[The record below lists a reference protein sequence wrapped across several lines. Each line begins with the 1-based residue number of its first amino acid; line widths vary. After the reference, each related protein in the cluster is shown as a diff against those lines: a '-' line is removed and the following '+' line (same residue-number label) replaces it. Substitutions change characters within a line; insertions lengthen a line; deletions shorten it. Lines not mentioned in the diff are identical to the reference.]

1 MTETGRGEA
10 GPDAGASVG
19 GRTAYRRAGIAA
31 GVAALGLLAGAA
43 ALKLVFTPERLRA
56 VVEPR
61 LEAAVGRDVGLA
73 AVRLQILPRLAVR
86 LDGVTIAGPGGAG
99 GPPAVA
105 AETVEALPRLLPLL
119 RGRVELEG
127 ATVDGG
133 TVTYADPG
141 SGRWLE
147 LAGVR
152 ASVEGLD
159 GGPGAG
165 GRTSRLRADAASARV
180 FAPGIAPDTL
190 PLPELGL
197 EARVTADVPARSADL
212 RELVVRI
219 GDVAFRGAATVDAGA
234 PGPGYALD
242 LASDS
247 FDVARLV
254 AALPPSAR
262 PGGVEVGGTA
272 IARVEARRGRAAEAP
287 ALAGSADFR
296 GVSVTRDGTELLA
309 GARGR
314 VTVGRDTVRL
324 VDLDGRLLGGPLA
337 VDATV
342 TGFGT
347 GEGASLDA
355 RVRAEASLRR
365 LAALRPD
372 GGEASG
378 TASAELR
385 IRGSAT
391 RPAELRIEGPVRLA
405 GAAYRPA
412 PLRVPVR
419 IAEGVVRLTGRG
431 LATDGLALAMGGSD
445 VTLSAEAPGILP
457 LLLGGAPGPE
467 ASIRFR
473 ADSRRLD
480 RDELLPGGGDRSWAE
495 LATARLTGRSVGGK
509 DPARVAREEVVLP
522 PVPPVPVEG
531 RVRIEEYVNPPT
543 TARNVA
549 FRVESRDGRVEI
561 RDLSGT
567 VYGGEVD
574 GSLTLEA
581 ASGPPY
587 PLRYDVSVS
596 GAESAPLLSR
606 WTRLGDAIRGGV
618 DARLEGSARLDG
630 AFLPLEGS
638 TSASGRSAFRDG
650 RLADLGLARAVAER
664 LGLDPALFTSFRDLG
679 GPFRIENDAFVLE
692 GWRYVAPRMR
702 AGIDGTAGFD
712 GALDLE
718 LSVELPPAVLAES
731 DLLREAG
738 IAGLVTTLARGRES
752 ITVMLGVG
760 GTLSEPTLRVDRD
773 ALRREIGGSPEEL
786 LRELFRPPPS

>member
-1 MTETGRGEA
+1 MTETGRGET
-10 GPDAGASVG
+10 GSDAGASAG

-31 GVAALGLLAGAA
+31 GAAALVLLAGAA

-56 VVEPR
+56 IVEPR

-86 LDGVTIAGPGGAG
+86 LDGVTIAGSGGSA

-119 RGRVELEG
+119 RGRVELDG
-127 ATVDGG
+127 ARVDGG

-147 LAGVR
+147 LAGVE

-159 GGPGAG
+159 GGLGAG
-165 GRTSRLRADAASARV
+165 RWASRLRADAASARL
-180 FAPGIAPDTL
+180 FAPGFAPDTL
-190 PLPELGL
+190 HLPELGL
-197 EARVTADVPARSADL
+197 EARVAADVPARSADL

-219 GDVAFRGAATVDAGA
+219 GDVSFRGAATV
-234 PGPGYALD
+234 GPDTL
-242 LASDS
+242 
-247 FDVARLV
+247 RLV
-254 AALPPSAR
+254 
-262 PGGVEVGGTA
+262 E
-272 IARVEARRGRAAEAP
+272 
-287 ALAGSADFR
+287 
-296 GVSVTRDGTELLA
+296 
-309 GARGR
+309 
-314 VTVGRDTVRL
+314 
-324 VDLDGRLLGGPLA
+324 LDGRLLGGPLA
-337 VDATV
+337 VEATV

-347 GEGASLDA
+347 GEGAELDA

-385 IRGSAT
+385 IRGPAT
-391 RPAELRIEGPVRLA
+391 RPSELRIEGPVRLA
-405 GAAYRPA
+405 GAAYRPD

-419 IAEGVVRLTGRG
+419 VAEGVVRLTGRG
-431 LATDGLALAMGGSD
+431 LVTEGLAVAMGGSD
-445 VTLSAEAPGILP
+445 VTLSAEAPGLVP
-457 LLLGGAPGPE
+457 LLLGGAPGPG

-480 RDELLPGGGDRSWAE
+480 RGELLPGGGDRSWAD
-495 LATARLTGRSVGGK
+495 LATARLTGRSVGGR

-543 TARNVA
+543 TARNIA

-574 GSLTLEA
+574 GSLALEA

-587 PLRYDVSVS
+587 PLRYEVSVA

-630 AFLPLEGS
+630 TFLPLEGS
-638 TSASGRSAFRDG
+638 TSASGRSDFREG

-664 LGLDPALFTSFRDLG
+664 LGLDPALFASFRDLG

-702 AGIDGTAGFD
+702 AAIEGTAGFD

-718 LSVELPPAVLAES
+718 LSLELPPAVLAES
-731 DLLREAG
+731 ALLREAG
-738 IAGLVTTLARGRES
+738 IAGVVTTLARERES
-752 ITVMLGVG
+752 ITVLLGVG
-760 GTLSEPTLRVDRD
+760 GTLSEPALRIDRD
-773 ALRREIGGSPEEL
+773 ALRREIGGSAEEL
-786 LRELFRPPPS
+786 LRKLFRPPPR